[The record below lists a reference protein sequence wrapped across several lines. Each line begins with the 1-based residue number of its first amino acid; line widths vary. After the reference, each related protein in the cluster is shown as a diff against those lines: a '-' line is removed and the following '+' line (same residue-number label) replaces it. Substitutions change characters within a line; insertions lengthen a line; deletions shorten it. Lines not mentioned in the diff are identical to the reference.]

1 MALVRATQQT
11 ALPTVRQLVGD
22 LKKLA
27 REAASA
33 PALDN
38 LVASLDALD
47 AHAGRKSLDVEV
59 VLAGALTPEEA
70 GLVAAWIGPGFQ
82 PSKLQIAPGE
92 QPIVDVPGPPL
103 DLRVQ
108 VRHLGSRLAQ
118 KAGAARAPIAVL
130 VTPRALAL
138 TQDEREQLDRAF
150 DDRPQIVLLASTR
163 KAPAAAAPPAAPAE
177 GAPSDAAPAAE
188 TAPAAPPADDGP
200 PSESAAAAPAAP
212 PAPTDEP
219 WFKEVEAK
227 AKATAWS
234 TLAHKYVPD
243 ATLQTRLGSAPWDQL
258 HDLFRAHGAV
268 VGLDALS
275 NVYDMVL
282 EQVQDEMR
290 VNKSVGQQ
298 KLAKLGGAKGAG
310 AAPASPTVDLLAEL
324 KTRTQRLAAEFE
336 RGASDRL
343 QDLLGQPAGLL
354 VRETEQALGS
364 LQELQLEKKS
374 KTMGARVPAAFEEKV
389 NKLIRERVGRHCA
402 GDLVALNDLFR
413 LIGQEFERTLSQV
426 QGPPIVVQFRY
437 LTDER
442 VRRMLDMYGIF
453 QSPYKGEMPNPGFGE
468 YFASVR
474 KYSMVLV
481 MGASMFGMSAMLRQY
496 REITVPIT
504 VLLVAFGT
512 YSVATATRQQRVEN
526 LETQLEAARVG
537 MRTEIRRIITDLQ
550 KQWTGMLKE
559 FLNDQISGAVAEV
572 DAALKESQGKKA
584 GGDANPE
591 RDRVARQLA
600 TIDAAEKRIGA
611 SGKARE
617 AFVQS
622 VAQIRGDLKG
632 LMSGGG
638 PPGMARPGMPAAGG
652 AARPGMPAVP
662 PRPGMPAVPGRP
674 AGGASAPNPALADAR
689 AKMEAMKAA
698 RAGGGDAAPGAAA
711 AGGAAADFRARMAA
725 GKAKPEAAAPAAPAA
740 PAEPKVSAADAFK
753 AKMAAMK
760 AAKTEG
766 GAPAAAPPA
775 ASAPPAAAP
784 APPPA
789 AASETPAA
797 SPAVAPS
804 VAAAPAAP
812 APAAAGQPAAEPK
825 VSAADAFK
833 AKMAAMKA
841 AKAAPAAA
849 EAPAAAAA
857 APAAPAAPVE
867 ATPAPATATAPAEA
881 TAAPAAPS
889 AEAAP
894 TPAAAA
900 PAAEAKV
907 SAADAFKA
915 KMAAMKA
922 AKAAGAPAAA
932 APAAAE
938 APADGAAP
946 AAEPKVSAAD
956 AFKAKMAAMKA
967 AKAAPA
973 AAAAPAPSSEAPPA
987 APAAEQAAEPAA
999 AAPEETPAPAET
1011 PAPPPPAAPPELEPT
1026 AALPRPTEEETRF
1039 AETMEIRAM
1048 PEVKSPERPE

>member
-47 AHAGRKSLDVEV
+47 AHGGRKSLDVEV
-59 VLAGALTPEEA
+59 ILAGALTPEDA
-70 GLVAAWIGPGFQ
+70 GIVATWIGPGFH

-103 DLRVQ
+103 ELRVQ
-108 VRHLGSRLAQ
+108 VRHLTSRLAQ

-130 VTPRALAL
+130 VAPRPL
-138 TQDEREQLDRAF
+138 TLGADEKEQIERAF
-150 DDRPQIVLLASTR
+150 DDRPQIVLLACTR
-163 KAPAAAAPPAAPAE
+163 KAPAAPAPAAAPVPAE
-177 GAPSDAAPAAE
+177 GAAPEGATPPAESAPATEPAADG
-188 TAPAAPPADDGP
+188 APAAPPAEAAPAGP
-200 PSESAAAAPAAP
+200 PSPA
-212 PAPTDEP
+212 DEP

-227 AKATAWS
+227 AKASGWS
-234 TLAHKYVPD
+234 SLSHKYVPD
-243 ATLQTRLGSAPWDQL
+243 TTLQTRLGSAPWDQL
-258 HDLFRAHGAV
+258 HDLFRAHGVA

-298 KLAKLGGAKGAG
+298 KLVKLGGAKGGAG
-310 AAPASPTVDLLAEL
+310 AAPASPTVDLLADL

-364 LQELQLEKKS
+364 LQELQLETKS
-374 KTMGARVPAAFEEKV
+374 KTMGARVPAAFEEKI

-413 LIGQEFERTLSQV
+413 LIGQEFERTLAQA

-600 TIDAAEKRIGA
+600 TIDAAEKRIAA
-611 SGKARE
+611 SGKSRE
-617 AFVQS
+617 AFVQA
-622 VAQIRGDLKG
+622 VGQIRGDLKG
-632 LMSGGG
+632 LMAGGG
-638 PPGMARPGMPAAGG
+638 PPGAARPGMPGAAG
-652 AARPGMPAVP
+652 AARPGMPAIP
-662 PRPGMPAVPGRP
+662 ARPGMPAAAARP
-674 AGGASAPNPALADAR
+674 AAAANPALAEAR
-689 AKMEAMKAA
+689 AKMEAMKNKSAA
-698 RAGGGDAAPGAAA
+698 GPAAPGAGGAPA
-711 AGGAAADFRARMAA
+711 GGGAAADFRARMAA
-725 GKAKPEAAAPAAPAA
+725 GKPKPEAEAAAPAEPKVSPADAFKAKMAAMKAAKSGDAAAPATPAAAAAPAATAAPAAAPAPPPAAPAEAAAAPEAAAPAPAPAAEAKPSAADAFKAKMAAMKAAKSAEAAPAAAPAPAAPPAAEAPAAAAPEPPAAVAAPAPAAEAKPSAADAFKAKMAAMKAAKAAEAAPAAAPAVAAA
-740 PAEPKVSAADAFK
+740 PAEPAAPAPPPAAAEPEPPAAAAPAPAADAKVSAADAFK

-760 AAKTEG
+760 AAKTAGTAE
-766 GAPAAAPPA
+766 
-775 ASAPPAAAP
+775 PAAAP
-784 APPPA
+784 AD
-789 AASETPAA
+789 
-797 SPAVAPS
+797 
-804 VAAAPAAP
+804 AAPA
-812 APAAAGQPAAEPK
+812 AAEPK

-849 EAPAAAAA
+849 PEPAA
-857 APAAPAAPVE
+857 APAAPAPE
-867 ATPAPATATAPAEA
+867 P
-881 TAAPAAPS
+881 
-889 AEAAP
+889 
-894 TPAAAA
+894 
-900 PAAEAKV
+900 
-907 SAADAFKA
+907 
-915 KMAAMKA
+915 
-922 AKAAGAPAAA
+922 APAAA
-932 APAAAE
+932 APA
-938 APADGAAP
+938 P
-946 AAEPKVSAAD
+946 
-956 AFKAKMAAMKA
+956 
-967 AKAAPA
+967 
-973 AAAAPAPSSEAPPA
+973 APAPT
-987 APAAEQAAEPAA
+987 EQ
-999 AAPEETPAPAET
+999 ETH
-1011 PAPPPPAAPPELEPT
+1011 
-1026 AALPRPTEEETRF
+1026 F
-1039 AETMEIRAM
+1039 AETMEIRAL
-1048 PEVKSPERPE
+1048 PEVKSPERAE

>member
-33 PALDN
+33 PALDT

-47 AHAGRKSLDVEV
+47 AQAGRKSLDVE
-59 VLAGALTPEEA
+59 LILGGALSPEEA
-70 GLVAAWIGPGFQ
+70 GIVAAWIGQGF
-82 PSKLQIAPGE
+82 PASKLQIAPGE
-92 QPIVDVPGPPL
+92 QPIVDVPGAPL
-103 DLRVQ
+103 ELRVQ
-108 VRHLGSRLAQ
+108 VRHLTSRLAQ
-118 KAGAARAPIAVL
+118 RAGVARAPVAVL
-130 VTPRALAL
+130 VAPRPLAL
-138 TQDEREQLDRAF
+138 SADEKEQLDRAF
-150 DDRPQIVLLASTR
+150 DDRPQIVLLASAR
-163 KAPAAAAPPAAPAE
+163 KAPAAPAPPVEAAPAE
-177 GAPSDAAPAAE
+177 GAAPEPAPAEGAPAEAAPAEA
-188 TAPAAPPADDGP
+188 APAGP
-200 PSESAAAAPAAP
+200 PSPA
-212 PAPTDEP
+212 DEP

-227 AKATAWS
+227 AKAAGWGALS
-234 TLAHKYVPD
+234 HKYVPD
-243 ATLQTRLGSAPWDQL
+243 TTLQTRLGSPPWDQL
-258 HDLFRAHGAV
+258 HDLFRAHGTV

-275 NVYDMVL
+275 SVYDMVL

-290 VNKSVGQQ
+290 VNRSVGQQ
-298 KLAKLGGAKGAG
+298 KLQKLGGGKAGA
-310 AAPASPTVDLLAEL
+310 AAPASPTVDLLADL

-354 VRETEQALGS
+354 VRETEQALGG

-374 KTMGARVPAAFEEKV
+374 KTMGARVPAAFEEKI

-413 LIGQEFERTLSQV
+413 LIGQEFERTLAQA

-550 KQWTGMLKE
+550 KQWTVMLKE

-584 GGDANPE
+584 GSDANPE

-600 TIDAAEKRIGA
+600 TIDAAEKRIAA
-611 SGKARE
+611 SGKARD
-617 AFVQS
+617 AFVQA

-632 LMSGGG
+632 LMAGGG
-638 PPGMARPGMPAAGG
+638 PPGMARPGMPAAGARPGG
-652 AARPGMPAVP
+652 AAMPARPGMPGA
-662 PRPGMPAVPGRP
+662 AARP
-674 AGGASAPNPALADAR
+674 AGGPPGNPALAEAR
-689 AKMEAMKAA
+689 AKMEALKAGKAA
-698 RAGGGDAAPGAAA
+698 GAPAAS
-711 AGGAAADFRARMAA
+711 GGAAADFRARMAA
-725 GKAKPEAAAPAAPAA
+725 GKKPEAEAAAPAG

-760 AAKTEG
+760 AAKSG
-766 GAPAAAPPA
+766 DAPAAAPVAAEPA
-775 ASAPPAAAP
+775 

-789 AASETPAA
+789 APEAAPPAAEPKLSAADAFKAKMAAMKAAKSGDASPGPA
-797 SPAVAPS
+797 SPAPE
-804 VAAAPAAP
+804 PAAVAD
-812 APAAAGQPAAEPK
+812 APAAAASDAAPPAEAK

-841 AKAAPAAA
+841 AKAA
-849 EAPAAAAA
+849 EA
-857 APAAPAAPVE
+857 APAAPAPAALAGAPVAAASDA
-867 ATPAPATATAPAEA
+867 AT
-881 TAAPAAPS
+881 
-889 AEAAP
+889 
-894 TPAAAA
+894 AA

-922 AKAAGAPAAA
+922 AKAAEATPAAPAPAA
-932 APAAAE
+932 PAVAE
-938 APADGAAP
+938 APVAAASDAAPAAP
-946 AAEPKVSAAD
+946 AAEAKASAADAFKAKMAAMKAAKEAKAPATAEAPTAPAADAAAPAPAGDAKVSAAD

-967 AKAAPA
+967 ARSA
-973 AAAAPAPSSEAPPA
+973 AATP
-987 APAAEQAAEPAA
+987 EPAA
-999 AAPEETPAPAET
+999 AAPEPAPPAPA
-1011 PAPPPPAAPPELEPT
+1011 PPAEPDT
-1026 AALPRPTEEETRF
+1026 HF
-1039 AETMEIRAM
+1039 AETMEIRAL
-1048 PEVKSPERPE
+1048 PEVKSTERAE

>member
-47 AHAGRKSLDVEV
+47 AHAGRKSLDVELI
-59 VLAGALTPEEA
+59 LAGALTPEDA
-70 GLVAAWIGPGFQ
+70 GIVASWIGPGFH

-103 DLRVQ
+103 ELRVQ
-108 VRHLGSRLAQ
+108 VRHLTSRLAQ
-118 KAGAARAPIAVL
+118 KAGAARAPVAVL
-130 VTPRALAL
+130 VAPRPLAL
-138 TQDEREQLDRAF
+138 TADEKEQIDRAF

-163 KAPAAAAPPAAPAE
+163 KAPAAAPAPPAATPAE
-177 GAPSDAAPAAE
+177 GAPADGAPQAEAPTAPDAAGGAAPAAE
-188 TAPAAPPADDGP
+188 AAPADAAPAGP
-200 PSESAAAAPAAP
+200 PSPA
-212 PAPTDEP
+212 DEP
-219 WFKEVEAK
+219 WFKEVEAR
-227 AKATAWS
+227 AKAAGWS
-234 TLAHKYVPD
+234 ALSHKYVPD
-243 ATLQTRLGSAPWDQL
+243 TTLQTRLSSPPWDQL
-258 HDLFRAHGAV
+258 HDLFRAHGVA

-275 NVYDMVL
+275 SVYDMVL

-298 KLAKLGGAKGAG
+298 KLQKLGGAKGGA
-310 AAPASPTVDLLAEL
+310 AAPASPTVDLLADL

-374 KTMGARVPAAFEEKV
+374 KTMGARVPAAFEEKI

-413 LIGQEFERTLSQV
+413 LIGQEFERTLAQA

-526 LETQLEAARVG
+526 LEMLLEAARVG

-550 KQWTGMLKE
+550 KQWTVMLKE

-584 GGDANPE
+584 GGDVNPE

-600 TIDAAEKRIGA
+600 TIEAAEKRIGA

-617 AFVQS
+617 AFVQA
-622 VAQIRGDLKG
+622 VTQIRGDLKG
-632 LMSGGG
+632 LMAGGG
-638 PPGMARPGMPAAGG
+638 PPGMARPGMPGAAG

-662 PRPGMPAVPGRP
+662 ARPGMPGAAARP
-674 AGGASAPNPALADAR
+674 AAPANPALAEAR
-689 AKMEAMKAA
+689 AKMEAMKNKG
-698 RAGGGDAAPGAAA
+698 AGGAAA
-711 AGGAAADFRARMAA
+711 APAAAGGGAAADFKARMAA
-725 GKAKPEAAAPAAPAA
+725 AKAKPEAEAAAPAEPKVSPADAFKAKMAAMKAAKSGEAAPAPPAAAAAPAPAAPPEAPAPPAPEPAPAAPAA
-740 PAEPKVSAADAFK
+740 PAAEPKLSAADAFK

-760 AAKTEG
+760 AAKAAEA
-766 GAPAAAPPA
+766 APAAAAAPEAPP
-775 ASAPPAAAP
+775 APPAAPAEPAAAEPAATPVVPAAAAEATAAEAKPSAADAFKAKMAAMKAAKAAEAAP
-784 APPPA
+784 APAPAAPPPA
-789 AASETPAA
+789 AAEP
-797 SPAVAPS
+797 
-804 VAAAPAAP
+804 AAPAA
-812 APAAAGQPAAEPK
+812 AAEAKP
-825 VSAADAFK
+825 SAADAFK

-841 AKAAPAAA
+841 AKAAPSAAPA
-849 EAPAAAAA
+849 PADAPAAVA
-857 APAAPAAPVE
+857 APA
-867 ATPAPATATAPAEA
+867 
-881 TAAPAAPS
+881 
-889 AEAAP
+889 
-894 TPAAAA
+894 
-900 PAAEAKV
+900 
-907 SAADAFKA
+907 
-915 KMAAMKA
+915 
-922 AKAAGAPAAA
+922 
-932 APAAAE
+932 
-938 APADGAAP
+938 AAP
-946 AAEPKVSAAD
+946 AAEPKLSAAD

-973 AAAAPAPSSEAPPA
+973 AAAAAPEA
-987 APAAEQAAEPAA
+987 APAAEPAPAA
-999 AAPEETPAPAET
+999 AAPAPEPAPPPA
-1011 PAPPPPAAPPELEPT
+1011 PAPPPPDQ
-1026 AALPRPTEEETRF
+1026 ETHF
-1039 AETMEIRAM
+1039 AETMEIRAL
-1048 PEVKSPERPE
+1048 PEVKSPERAE

>member
-33 PALDN
+33 PALDT

-47 AHAGRKSLDVEV
+47 AHAGRRSLDVELI
-59 VLAGALTPEEA
+59 LAGALAPDEA
-70 GLVAAWIGPGFQ
+70 AVVAAWIGTGF
-82 PSKLQIAPGE
+82 PASKLQIAPGE
-92 QPIVDVPGPPL
+92 QPTVEVSGAPL
-103 DLRVQ
+103 ELRVQ
-108 VRHLGSRLAQ
+108 VRHLASRLAQ
-118 KAGAARAPIAVL
+118 KAGVARAPVAVL
-130 VTPRALAL
+130 VAPRPLAL
-138 TQDEREQLDRAF
+138 TEDEKGQLDRAF
-150 DDRPQIVLLASTR
+150 DDRPQIVLLASAR
-163 KAPAAAAPPAAPAE
+163 KAPAAPAPPAETAPTEAAPEGAAAPAE
-177 GAPSDAAPAAE
+177 GAPAEVAPPEAPA
-188 TAPAAPPADDGP
+188 GP
-200 PSESAAAAPAAP
+200 PSPA
-212 PAPTDEP
+212 DEP
-219 WFKEVEAK
+219 WFKEIEAK
-227 AKATAWS
+227 AKAAGWS
-234 TLAHKYVPD
+234 SLSHKYVPD
-243 ATLQTRLGSAPWDQL
+243 TTLQTRLGSPPWDQL

-275 NVYDMVL
+275 SVYEMVL

-290 VNKSVGQQ
+290 VNRSVGQQ
-298 KLAKLGGAKGAG
+298 KLAKLGGAKGGA
-310 AAPASPTVDLLAEL
+310 AAPASPTVDLLADL

-354 VRETEQALGS
+354 VRETEQALGG

-413 LIGQEFERTLSQV
+413 LIGQEFERTLAQA

-550 KQWTGMLKE
+550 KQWTVMLKE
-559 FLNDQISGAVAEV
+559 FLNDQISSAVAEV

-584 GGDANPE
+584 GSDANPE

-600 TIDAAEKRIGA
+600 TIDAAEKRIAG

-617 AFVQS
+617 AFVQAI
-622 VAQIRGDLKG
+622 AQIRGDLKG

-638 PPGMARPGMPAAGG
+638 PPGMARPGMPGAAG
-652 AARPGMPAVP
+652 ARPGMPAMP
-662 PRPGMPAVPGRP
+662 ARPGMPGAAARP
-674 AGGASAPNPALADAR
+674 AAGGPSANPALAEAR
-689 AKMEAMKAA
+689 AKMEALKAGKAA
-698 RAGGGDAAPGAAA
+698 GAPAAAGAAS
-711 AGGAAADFRARMAA
+711 GGAAADFRARMAA
-725 GKAKPEAAAPAAPAA
+725 TKAKPEPEAGAPAA

-760 AAKTEG
+760 AAKSGEP
-766 GAPAAAPPA
+766 APAAAPPVAPA
-775 ASAPPAAAP
+775 AAEPEPPAAAAPASPAAAP
-784 APPPA
+784 A
-789 AASETPAA
+789 
-797 SPAVAPS
+797 
-804 VAAAPAAP
+804 
-812 APAAAGQPAAEPK
+812 AAEPK

-841 AKAAPAAA
+841 AKSAEAAPAPVAAMPPAPPVAAEPEAAAVPPAPPAPEPAPAA
-849 EAPAAAAA
+849 EAKVSAADAFKAKMAAMKAAKSGEAAA
-857 APAAPAAPVE
+857 APAPVPAAPEVPE
-867 ATPAPATATAPAEA
+867 VPAV
-881 TAAPAAPS
+881 
-889 AEAAP
+889 AEAAAP
-894 TPAAAA
+894 PAAAA

-922 AKAAGAPAAA
+922 AKAAPAA
-932 APAAAE
+932 APAEPAPAGEAKLSAAE
-938 APADGAAP
+938 
-946 AAEPKVSAAD
+946 

-973 AAAAPAPSSEAPPA
+973 APETPAAPTEPAPEPVTAAPAP
-987 APAAEQAAEPAA
+987 EPA
-999 AAPEETPAPAET
+999 
-1011 PAPPPPAAPPELEPT
+1011 PAAPPP
-1026 AALPRPTEEETRF
+1026 APAPTEQETGF
-1039 AETMEIRAM
+1039 AETMEIRAL
-1048 PEVKSPERPE
+1048 PEVKSTERAE

>member
-33 PALDN
+33 PALDT

-47 AHAGRKSLDVEV
+47 AQAGRKSLDVELI
-59 VLAGALTPEEA
+59 LAGPLSPEEA
-70 GLVAAWIGPGFQ
+70 GIVAAWIGQGF
-82 PSKLQIAPGE
+82 PASKLQIAPGE
-92 QPIVDVPGPPL
+92 QPIVDVQGAPL
-103 DLRVQ
+103 ELRVQ
-108 VRHLGSRLAQ
+108 VRHLTSRLAQ
-118 KAGAARAPIAVL
+118 KAGVARAPVAVL
-130 VTPRALAL
+130 VAPRPLAL
-138 TQDEREQLDRAF
+138 SADEKEQLDRAF
-150 DDRPQIVLLASTR
+150 DDRPQIVLLASAR
-163 KAPAAAAPPAAPAE
+163 KAPAAPAPPVE
-177 GAPSDAAPAAE
+177 AAPAAE
-188 TAPAAPPADDGP
+188 PAEGAAPEPAAAEGAPAEAAPAEAAPSGP
-200 PSESAAAAPAAP
+200 PSPA
-212 PAPTDEP
+212 DEP

-227 AKATAWS
+227 AKAAGWGALS
-234 TLAHKYVPD
+234 HKYVPD
-243 ATLQTRLGSAPWDQL
+243 TTLQARLGSPPWDQL
-258 HDLFRAHGAV
+258 HDLFRAHGTV

-275 NVYDMVL
+275 SVYDMVL

-290 VNKSVGQQ
+290 VNRSVGQQ
-298 KLAKLGGAKGAG
+298 KLQKLGGGKAGA
-310 AAPASPTVDLLAEL
+310 AAPASPTVDLLADL

-354 VRETEQALGS
+354 VRETEQALGG

-374 KTMGARVPAAFEEKV
+374 KTMGARVPASFEEKI

-413 LIGQEFERTLSQV
+413 LIGQEFERTLAQA

-550 KQWTGMLKE
+550 KQWTVMLKE

-584 GGDANPE
+584 GSDANPE

-600 TIDAAEKRIGA
+600 TIDAAEKRIAA
-611 SGKARE
+611 SGKARD
-617 AFVQS
+617 AFVQA

-632 LMSGGG
+632 LMAGGG
-638 PPGMARPGMPAAGG
+638 PPGMARPGMPAAGARPG
-652 AARPGMPAVP
+652 GPAMPARPGMPGA
-662 PRPGMPAVPGRP
+662 AARP
-674 AGGASAPNPALADAR
+674 AGGPPGNPALAEAR
-689 AKMEAMKAA
+689 AKMEALKAGKAA
-698 RAGGGDAAPGAAA
+698 GAPAAGAAG
-711 AGGAAADFRARMAA
+711 GGAAADFRARMAGA
-725 GKAKPEAAAPAAPAA
+725 KKPEVEAAAPAA

-760 AAKTEG
+760 AAKSGE
-766 GAPAAAPPA
+766 APA
-775 ASAPPAAAP
+775 AAAP
-784 APPPA
+784 APAAAEPAAPPPA
-789 AASETPAA
+789 APAA
-797 SPAVAPS
+797 PPPAAEPKLSAADAFKAKMAAMKAAKAAEAAPAAAATAAAPEAPAVADAP
-804 VAAAPAAP
+804 AAAAPEPGPAAPAAP
-812 APAAAGQPAAEPK
+812 APEAPAVAGAPAAEAK

-841 AKAAPAAA
+841 AKAAEAAPAVPAA
-849 EAPAAAAA
+849 EAPAAADAPAA
-857 APAAPAAPVE
+857 APSE
-867 ATPAPATATAPAEA
+867 PAP
-881 TAAPAAPS
+881 
-889 AEAAP
+889 
-894 TPAAAA
+894 AA

-922 AKAAGAPAAA
+922 AKAAQASPEVPATAEAPTAPAAEAA
-932 APAAAE
+932 APAPAGE
-938 APADGAAP
+938 A
-946 AAEPKVSAAD
+946 KVSAAD

-967 AKAAPA
+967 ARTAPA
-973 AAAAPAPSSEAPPA
+973 AAPPEPAPPA
-987 APAAEQAAEPAA
+987 PEPAVAAAEPAV
-999 AAPEETPAPAET
+999 APPEP
-1011 PAPPPPAAPPELEPT
+1011 PAPPPPAPAPPAEQDT
-1026 AALPRPTEEETRF
+1026 HF
-1039 AETMEIRAM
+1039 AETMEIRAL
-1048 PEVKSPERPE
+1048 PEVKSTERAE